1 MCLEW
6 VEAETVACS
15 AHDEWLLLENSE
27 DLLWKRWNTFGQI

>member
-1 MCLEW
+1 MCLEL

-15 AHDEWLLLENSE
+15 AHDEWLLLEIN